1 MKKDWQKAKKILE
14 NDGVVVL
21 PTDTLYG
28 IIGSAQS
35 KKAVERIYGIK
46 GRSENK
52 PFIVLINSYKDLQIF
67 GIKLDE
73 KQAKFLEKIWPGK
86 VSVILPCK
94 LSKWKYI
101 HRGEESIAFRMIGKK
116 NKNLFNLINKI
127 GPVVAPSC
135 NKQGDAPAESIKK
148 AKKYFGDKID
158 PVVDFGKAQNER
170 SSNIAK
176 IHYGVDL
183 YINSGTK
190 KSSPSTLIKYEN
202 NDWVI
207 LRQGAVKIV

>member
-1 MKKDWQKAKKILE
+1 MQKDWQKGIEILK

-35 KKAVERIYGIK
+35 KKVVEIIYKIK
-46 GRSENK
+46 GRNENK

-73 KQAKFLEKIWPGK
+73 KQAKFLAKIWPGK

-101 HRGEESIAFRMIGKK
+101 HKGEESIAFRMIGKK
-116 NKNLFNLINKI
+116 NKNLFDLINKI

-135 NKQGDAPAESIKK
+135 NKQGDTPAENIKK
-148 AKKYFGDKID
+148 AKEYFENKID
-158 PVVDFGKAQNER
+158 PVVD
-170 SSNIAK
+170 
-176 IHYGVDL
+176 L
-183 YINSGTK
+183 YVNGGIK
-190 KSSPSTLIKYEN
+190 KSFPSTLIKYEN

-207 LRQGAVKIV
+207 LRQGAVKIA